1 MVQLFFVTLRAEKKK
16 HTTMGTNNQ
25 NRSTSRQ
32 SSANMIYHFRPVTN
46 VEHEAW
52 RVPSYGYIQ
61 L

>member
-1 MVQLFFVTLRAEKKK
+1 
-16 HTTMGTNNQ
+16 MGTNKPHTNNSGQ
-25 NRSTSRQ
+25 LSQ
-32 SSANMIYHFRPVTN
+32 NMIYHFRPVTN